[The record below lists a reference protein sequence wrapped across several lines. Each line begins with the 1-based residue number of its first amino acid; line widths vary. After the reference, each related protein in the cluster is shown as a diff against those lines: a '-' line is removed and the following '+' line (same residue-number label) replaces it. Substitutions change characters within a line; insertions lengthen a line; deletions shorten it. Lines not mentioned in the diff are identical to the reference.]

1 MAKGKVVLLSQNTEP
16 EIEALIYKHKIPEAE
31 LVAVDPTN
39 AEAVAKNL
47 ADADAIFAVRSGRIT
62 EKMVDMG
69 KKLKLIHV
77 PGQGTDRIPVE
88 YATGKGIFVCNTGG
102 ANALSV
108 AELVVCLTLM
118 IMRRVVPYSEQLK
131 KGDSRSQGSITAAH
145 ELYNKTVG
153 IVGFGN
159 IGRRVA
165 KLMHGFGTDIIF
177 YEKMEVSLPVMAD
190 FRAKK
195 VSLEELLKTAD
206 VVTLH
211 VPYLKSTRHMIGWEQ
226 LCMMKPTAYLINCA
240 RGGVIDEQALIRALK
255 EKKIAGAGLDVFD
268 PEPPSPDNPLL
279 KMDNAIATPHIGATA
294 WENWEPRI
302 IVVWQNIARVLK
314 GETPLNIVRE
324 S

>member
-16 EIEALIYKHKIPEAE
+16 EIQELIYKHKIPEAN
-31 LVAVDPTN
+31 LVLVNPTDVSV
-39 AEAVAKNL
+39 VAKEL
-47 ADADAIFAVRSGRIT
+47 ADADVIFLRSGRIS
-62 EKMVDMG
+62 EKMVDG
-69 KKLKLIHV
+69 AKKLKLIHV

-88 YATGKGIFVCNTGG
+88 YATAKGIYVCNTGG

-108 AELVVCLTLM
+108 AELVMCLT
-118 IMRRVVPYSEQLK
+118 IAVMRRVIPYSEQLR
-131 KGDSRSQGSITAAH
+131 KGNFRTEGSVTATH

-165 KLMHGFGTDIIF
+165 GLMRGFGTDIIF
-177 YEKMEVSLPVMAD
+177 YEKMDVPLPVMAD

-195 VSLEELLKTAD
+195 VSLEELLRTAD
-206 VVTLH
+206 IVTLH
-211 VPYLKSTRHMIGWEQ
+211 VPLLKSTRHMIGWEQ

-240 RGGVIDEQALIRALK
+240 RGPVIDEQALIRALR
-255 EKKIAGAGLDVFD
+255 EKKIAGAALDVFD
-268 PEPPSPDNPLL
+268 PEPPLPDSPLF
-279 KMDNAIATPHIGATA
+279 KMDNVITTPHIGATA

-302 IVVWQNIARVLK
+302 KVVWDNIGRVLR